1 MTPLTASEPYQL
13 PRGAKTALLRVRR
26 SYARVKAHS
35 VRGRSAPS
43 QEYTAARADLVE
55 ALRALSRLNV
65 PQQVTASA
73 LGITRS
79 AVSQWL
85 GQAS

>member
-1 MTPLTASEPYQL
+1 MSEPEPYSM
-13 PRGAKTALLRVRR
+13 PRGAKTQLLRARR

-79 AVSQWL
+79 AVSQWMS
-85 GQAS
+85 Q